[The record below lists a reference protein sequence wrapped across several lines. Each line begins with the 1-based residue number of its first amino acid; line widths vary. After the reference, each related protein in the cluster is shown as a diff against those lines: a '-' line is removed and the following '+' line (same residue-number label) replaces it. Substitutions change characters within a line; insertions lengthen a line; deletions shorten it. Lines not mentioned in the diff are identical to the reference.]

1 MSESSVSVSEAARFL
16 NVSEEEARNLADAE
30 GNVPLETLRSLSG
43 AATIARELASAREE
57 VGRLSG
63 QLREVRAANSR
74 LQKELKGSV
83 EERRRLTEEVLD
95 LRAAA
100 EERLMLMERI
110 EHIAHVEQE
119 LEESSSELER
129 LRNRRLLGRLLN
141 R

>member
-1 MSESSVSVSEAARFL
+1 MPEPSVSVSEAARFL
-16 NVSEEEARNLADAE
+16 DVPQEEARKLADAE
-30 GNVPLETLRSLSG
+30 GNVLLETLRNRAG
-43 AATIARELASAREE
+43 AATIARELAKAREE

-63 QLREVRAANSR
+63 QLREVRASTVR
-74 LQKELKGSV
+74 LQKELRDSV
-83 EERRRLTEEVLD
+83 EERRRLTEEVLE

-110 EHIAHVEQE
+110 EHIARVEQE

>member
-1 MSESSVSVSEAARFL
+1 MPESSVSVSEAARFL
-16 NVSEEEARNLADAE
+16 NVSEEEAKRLADAG
-30 GNVPLETLRSLSG
+30 GNVPLGTVRSLAG
-43 AATIARELASAREE
+43 AAAIARELASAREE

-63 QLREVRAANSR
+63 QLGEVRASNAR
-74 LQKELKGSV
+74 LQRELQGSV
-83 EERRRLTEEVLD
+83 EERRRLTEEVLE

-110 EHIAHVEQE
+110 EHIARVEQE
-119 LEESSSELER
+119 LEDSSSEVER